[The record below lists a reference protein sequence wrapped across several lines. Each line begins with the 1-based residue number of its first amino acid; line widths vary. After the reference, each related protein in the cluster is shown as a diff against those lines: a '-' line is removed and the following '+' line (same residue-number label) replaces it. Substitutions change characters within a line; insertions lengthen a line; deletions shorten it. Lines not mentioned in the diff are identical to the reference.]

1 MEMENLR
8 KITIV
13 VVLGV
18 FILGAV
24 LSSSLVGCKKEDRK
38 MSVTNYGLVTSR
50 SIPAIDASVPVRTE
64 TATFALG

>member
-1 MEMENLR
+1 MGNLR
-8 KITIV
+8 KVTIV

-24 LSSSLVGCKKEDRK
+24 LSSNFVGCKKEDK
-38 MSVTNYGLVTSR
+38 TMGLTDDGRVSEIT
-50 SIPAIDASVPVRTE
+50 IPAIDDAEPMRTE